1 MKVILLNV
9 SFKNNIKLQKIP
21 PRVPRL
27 PRFPLKEPPRAIKS
41 VRVASLSDF
50 SANISGCIQVRTISA
65 SIAGRSATI
74 LLAVLAGMTKGIL
87 NF

>member
-27 PRFPLKEPPRAIKS
+27 PRFPLKEPPCAPRQ
-41 VRVASLSDF
+41 F
-50 SANISGCIQVRTISA
+50 TNAN
-65 SIAGRSATI
+65 
-74 LLAVLAGMTKGIL
+74 K
-87 NF
+87 NY